1 MSALKRLLAAA
12 LTFVV
17 SACAS
22 FAPPPVVGYL
32 KAEGTGQ
39 IRANLN
45 ALVAFGNIA
54 GEAGFFMSP
63 SLAPVQMEYA
73 VREGE
78 VFLYNWKLGTR
89 ETRDIRDPLPAWVRK
104 LFAQGEL
111 EQLEQE
117 LGFPLKF
124 EE

>member
-1 MSALKRLLAAA
+1 MGALKRLLAWA
-12 LTFVV
+12 LTFLV

-39 IRANLN
+39 IRANLD
-45 ALVAFGNIA
+45 ALVAFGDIS
-54 GEAGFFMSP
+54 GEAGFFMRP
-63 SLAPVQMEYA
+63 SLSPFQLEYA
-73 VREGE
+73 VQEGE
-78 VFLYNWKLGTR
+78 VFLYNWKLGQR
-89 ETRDIRDPLPAWVRK
+89 ETRDIREPLPAWVRK

-117 LGFPLKF
+117 LGFPLQF